1 MQLKIQKA
9 TLDKRKLLQKF
20 NSILLNK
27 LKNGVDCVTSVVW
40 ILRYYSSLH
49 AFLFL
54 LLVP

>member
-9 TLDKRKLLQKF
+9 TLDKRKLLQKV

-27 LKNGVDCVTSVVW
+27 LKNGVDCVTSVAL
-40 ILRYYSSLH
+40 ILRYYSTLRV
-49 AFLFL
+49 FLFL